1 MILRFYTG
9 RSYLCP
15 AGCRERC
22 LPRGLQGSVALD
34 DLQGDLDALLHIL
47 LGIALIASVG
57 IAAAGAQ
64 IRAGQTHVAQGSA
77 VGAAALTD
85 PNFGR
90 VIYAM
95 CKSVDPIIYTANK
108 QITTQEV
115 E

>member
-1 MILRFYTG
+1 M
-9 RSYLCP
+9 
-15 AGCRERC
+15 
-22 LPRGLQGSVALD
+22 Q
-34 DLQGDLDALLHIL
+34 QHLDAFFHFRHGDVLHQ
-47 LGIALIASVG
+47 AVAVV
-57 IAAAGAQ
+57 AAGGQ
-64 IRAGQTHVAQGSA
+64 VGAGQTHIAQGSA